1 MSNNIPL
8 NIQNGTSFDDIQD
21 GQICYEGNKIVYR
34 DGDNRVELFDTY
46 DSNSANETFLK
57 LGTLPIDRFGDN
69 TYLPLDIKGDFKG
82 PVVPQNSKT
91 VVIRENDGTLVG
103 LRPGYN
109 ANFQHLFYIYSQTG
123 IFNKND
129 VVITDQLYDPLF
141 LRKEQDDH
149 EYVSRILSANKHGM
163 LVEIKNYHIQNYTRF
178 FWVNFNDTM
187 DAQYH
192 SYIDVTNTIW
202 SSNVKTLVFVPEMN
216 MFVGSNDY
224 VVKFHFYNNNL
235 PTQWGY
241 VTPDS
246 INTLLS
252 GKMMTLNDPI
262 TNTTYVSSSFLNG
275 WSSNYQSYL
284 TILPNANG
292 NMPSSVSFAAGGTTH
307 PQFVYQYDGS
317 NIYGYIR
324 YSVRVVFTDGQARN
338 FSIIYRVR
346 ITATGVVSMHIEDSS
361 EQQTFPYVF
370 DHKTFPNTYSTGTAE
385 ELKANRYPLLNGY
398 DYFLNESLY
407 PETTGTIGIAQS
419 QGANTSS
426 GYYYIDTPSRLYVK
440 KPFIFGNVPAYNHNI
455 VMYYT
460 MYPPD
465 ASVLGKRLTN
475 FSFIS
480 ADKFQAVSSSYIV
493 GDTTISDKLIEGTLS
508 PETYRTLDYGN
519 TVAVG
524 LPSSA
529 NVYPNSDLFLQ
540 NNAKICTVYDKSTN
554 KYRTLPYNFIVG
566 NNLNNLIVNI
576 FDENRTIDTTMYDNG
591 VVVKFPANAYL
602 SLTNVLNGILA
613 TTNLP
618 NPTNSASTITYIN
631 TYYGTAN
638 LLMSYSASTYADTS
652 YIGMAIISCP
662 VTNGVLDLSNSSVNN
677 FYLHELPNAQ
687 IYANTQSA
695 TGSYGIYYS
704 DSSIFINLS
713 GAGYGTIG
721 GNTFPNYAIQVGY
734 NGDVLQH
741 RYYISSPS
749 WIQGNCGVH
758 PVYGWYS
765 TNVYD
770 NFQTRVYL
778 RRNISTAAI
787 GSARIE
793 DTFNKLFAGEGIS
806 SMVVL
811 TTEPPSSFNLYTSS
825 IPLQFQGYSYVLPQ
839 QALNFLSLFQNPYNK
854 KFWFY
859 VKRNGVGD
867 VVLEVTEYQKNET
880 VDNMYIG
887 FVTTT
892 STNINLVS
900 INKRTRINL
909 FGLSG
914 FDSLS
919 GNSIQYNDKL
929 TPDANIDAEVKY
941 GLMFDDLSSTF
952 YRSLFTPPTS
962 QTILSTWARTD
973 GQNYYT
979 DPSTIPSAIEASKW
993 YIEADGS
1000 FVQPNNTA
1008 NLNTILSPEYLDR
1021 YTFEAT
1027 LTSPNADDDYIG
1039 LVIAADY
1046 INGEYISLIAGIHP
1060 KGLGASLPR
1069 FSIQLYRNGVNAFGG
1084 GAITGENTL
1093 STLSGWSGNS
1103 IKIKIV
1109 KDRNN
1114 ITVYRGTNWN
1124 TNEYSEDTK
1133 ITLDIYS
1140 LASDLHFLADKMR
1153 YGFATLSQAG
1163 SRYLNYNITLPI
1175 SYDSGSVYNTS
1186 NQKYVYDT
1194 GTSQWALSGTAS
1206 QDFNYPRVIVNPA
1219 TNIAYKFEQDG
1230 SSRVVREGDI
1240 TGSPIIT
1247 LPANT
1252 ISNVLKSS
1260 IEEQLQS
1267 PHGAV
1272 ELIQVVQTINVT
1284 TTDLGSSMSIQTY
1297 GSSGSFYAY
1306 FKSGDAIAFIRVVVN
1321 V

>member
-8 NIQNGTSFDDIQD
+8 NIQNGTSFDGIQD
-21 GQICYEGNKIVYR
+21 GQLCYEGNKIVYR
-34 DGDNRVELFDTY
+34 DGDNRIDLFDTY
-46 DSNSANETFLK
+46 DSNTANETFLK

-91 VVIRENDGTLVG
+91 VVIRENDGSLVG

-109 ANFQHLFYIYSQTG
+109 ANFQHLFYIYSQSG
-123 IFNKND
+123 IFNQND

-141 LRKEQDDH
+141 LRKDQNDH
-149 EYVSRILSANKHGM
+149 EFVSRILSANKHGM
-163 LVEIKNYHIQNYTRF
+163 LVEIKNYHIQNYTRY
-178 FWVNFNDTM
+178 FWINFNDTM

-192 SYIDVTNTIW
+192 SYIDVTSTLGSYGI
-202 SSNVKTLVFVPEMN
+202 KTLVFVPEMN
-216 MFVGSNDY
+216 MFVGSADHI
-224 VVKFHFYNNNL
+224 VKFHFFNNNL
-235 PTQWGY
+235 PIQWGY
-241 VTPDS
+241 INPNS
-246 INTLLS
+246 ISTTLTQ
-252 GKMMTLNDPI
+252 KTMTVNDPV
-262 TNTTYVSSSFLNG
+262 TNTTYSSNTFLNG
-275 WSSNYQSYL
+275 SPSNYQSYL
-284 TILPNANG
+284 TVFPNANG
-292 NMPSSVSFAAGGTTH
+292 NIPASVLYPAGGNTH

-324 YSVRVVFTDGQARN
+324 YSTRIVFTDGQARN
-338 FSIIYRVR
+338 FSIVYRIR

-370 DHKTFPNTYSTGTAE
+370 DHKTFPNTYTSGTAE

-407 PETTGTIGIAQS
+407 PETVGTIGIAQS
-419 QGANTSS
+419 QQANTYSV
-426 GYYYIDTPSRLYVK
+426 YYYIDTPTRLYVK
-440 KPFIFGNVPAYNHNI
+440 KPFIFGNIPQYNHNI
-455 VMYYT
+455 VMSYT

-465 ASVLGKRLTN
+465 ASVLGKRFTN

-480 ADKFQAVSSSYIV
+480 AEKFQVVSSSYIV
-493 GDTTISDKLIEGTLS
+493 GDPSISDKLIEGTLS

-529 NVYPNSDLFLQ
+529 NVYPNSDLFLE

-554 KYRTLPYNFIVG
+554 KYRTLPYNFTVG
-566 NNLNNLIVNI
+566 NNLNNLTVHI
-576 FDENRTIDTTMYDNG
+576 FDENRTIDTTMHDNG

-602 SLTNVLNGILA
+602 SLTNVLNGILGN
-613 TTNLP
+613 TNLP
-618 NPTNSASTITYIN
+618 NPTDRASTITYIN
-631 TYYGTAN
+631 TNNGTAN
-638 LLMSYSASTYADTS
+638 LLMSYSASTYAYTS

-662 VTNGVLDLSNSSVNN
+662 VINGVLDLSNSTVNN
-677 FYLHELPNAQ
+677 FFSQELPNAQ

-704 DSSIFINLS
+704 DISIFINLS
-713 GAGYGTIG
+713 GAGYSTVG
-721 GNTFPNYAIQVGY
+721 GNAYPNYAVQIGY
-734 NGDVLQH
+734 NGNVIQH
-741 RYYISSPS
+741 RYYTQSAS

-758 PVYGWYS
+758 PVYGWYN
-765 TNVYD
+765 TNVFD

-778 RRNISTAAI
+778 RRNISTAVI

-825 IPLQFQGYSYVLPQ
+825 IPLQFQGYSYVLPPQ
-839 QALNFLSLFQNPYNK
+839 SLNFLSLSQNPYNK

-859 VKRNGVGD
+859 VKRNELGD
-867 VVLEVTEYQKNET
+867 VVLDISEYQKNET

-887 FVTTT
+887 FITTT

-909 FGLSG
+909 FGLSS
-914 FDSLS
+914 FDALS

-929 TPDANIDAEVKY
+929 TPDTNIDAEVKY

-952 YRSLFTPPTS
+952 YRALFTPPTS

-979 DPSTIPSAIEASKW
+979 NPSTIPSTIEASKW
-993 YIEADGS
+993 YIAGGS

-1027 LTSPNADDDYIG
+1027 LNSTDSDDDYIG

-1060 KGLGASLPR
+1060 KGLGASVPR
-1069 FSIQLYRNGVNAFGG
+1069 FSIQLYRNGVNTWGG
-1084 GAITGENTL
+1084 GVIIGEDTL

-1124 TNEYSEDTK
+1124 TNEYSEGTK
-1133 ITLDIYS
+1133 LSLDIYS
-1140 LASDLHFLADKMR
+1140 LDPELHFLADKMR

-1163 SRYLNYNITLPI
+1163 SRYLNYNITLPV
-1175 SYDSGSVYNTS
+1175 SYDTGSVYNTS
-1186 NQKYVYDT
+1186 NQKYMYDT
-1194 GTSQWALSGTAS
+1194 ANSQWVLSGNAS
-1206 QDFNYPRVIVNPA
+1206 QDFNYPRVILNPA
-1219 TNIAYKFEQDG
+1219 TNAVYKFEQDG
-1230 SSRVVREGDI
+1230 SSRVVRGGDI
-1240 TGSPIIT
+1240 TGSPTIT

-1252 ISNVLKSS
+1252 TSDVLKSI
-1260 IEEQLQS
+1260 IEQQVQS
-1267 PHGAV
+1267 PHGIV
-1272 ELIQVVQTINVT
+1272 ELIQVVQTSNVL
-1284 TTDLGSSMSIQTY
+1284 TTDSGSSISIQTY
-1297 GSSGSFYAY
+1297 GSSGYFYAY
-1306 FKSGDAIAFIRVVVN
+1306 FKSGDAIAFIRISVN